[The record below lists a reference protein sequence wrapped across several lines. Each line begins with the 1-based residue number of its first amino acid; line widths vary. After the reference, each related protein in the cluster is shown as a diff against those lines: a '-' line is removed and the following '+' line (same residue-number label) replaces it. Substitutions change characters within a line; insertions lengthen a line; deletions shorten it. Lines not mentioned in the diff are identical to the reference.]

1 MAAARNGRSSGRP
14 FPHPNTNKRE
24 MNMPSKMALIAA
36 MAVLICASPA
46 RADSVDGN
54 PTHPADRHV
63 PSSVRGSLS
72 ILFEDV
78 GAAGPLDSCTSEVGQ
93 ARTDS
98 CSARGRF

>member
-14 FPHPNTNKRE
+14 FPHPNTNKRD
-24 MNMPSKMALIAA
+24 MNMLAKMTLIAA

-54 PTHPADRHV
+54 PTHRADRHV
-63 PSSVRGSLS
+63 PSSVRGSAS
-72 ILFEDV
+72 ILFEDL
-78 GAAGPLDSCTSEVGQ
+78 GAAGPLDSCTSEDGK

-98 CSARGRF
+98 CGAQGSF